1 MGTKI
6 TPYNDQNA
14 AKKEQVADMFDNIS
28 ENYDFLNHFLSAG
41 IDKGWRKKAISMLA
55 PYKPKTILD
64 IATGTADFA
73 LAALKLNPD
82 HITGVDISQG
92 MLEKGKEKIEKKG
105 LTDKITL
112 KYGDSEKL
120 PFDDDSFDAITV
132 AFGVRNYE
140 NLESGLLDMLRVL
153 KPSGVAVILEFSKPK
168 SFPAKQFFNLYN
180 NKLLPL
186 IGKTVSKDPRAY
198 TYLPE
203 SIKAFPEG
211 DDFLEIMKKVG
222 YNDLLLSKLSGGIAS
237 IYIGQK

>member
-14 AKKEQVADMFDNIS
+14 SKKEQVADMFDNIS

-41 IDKGWRKKAISMLA
+41 IDKGWRKKAINMLA

-120 PFDDDSFDAITV
+120 PFEDDSFDAITV

-140 NLESGLLDMLRVL
+140 NLENGLLDMLRVL

-222 YNDLLLSKLSGGIAS
+222 YNDLLMSKLSGGIAS

>member
-41 IDKGWRKKAISMLA
+41 IDKGWRKKAINMLA